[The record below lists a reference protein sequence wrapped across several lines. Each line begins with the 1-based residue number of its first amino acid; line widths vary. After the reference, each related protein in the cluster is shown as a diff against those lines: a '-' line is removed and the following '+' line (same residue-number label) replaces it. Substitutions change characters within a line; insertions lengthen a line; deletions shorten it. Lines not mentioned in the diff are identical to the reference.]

1 MHQSDEEL
9 KTVFSD
15 LNQRHI
21 ALAIE
26 MGLLSGKDSIGQQVC
41 CVGIEAF
48 AAPDNDKV
56 VANRIQKAGGELAYV
71 AMDEPLWYAHHFS
84 GKNACGWAMEEVARD
99 IVPRVAALREKFPA
113 VQIGDI
119 EPVGTAQPADW
130 VEEITQWTQV
140 YRKMVGAPLS
150 FFHAD
155 VA

>member
-56 VANRIQKAGGELAYV
+56 VANRIQKAGGVLAYV
-71 AMDEPLWYAHHFS
+71 AMDEPLWYAH
-84 GKNACGWAMEEVARD
+84 
-99 IVPRVAALREKFPA
+99 
-113 VQIGDI
+113 
-119 EPVGTAQPADW
+119 
-130 VEEITQWTQV
+130 QV
-140 YRKMVGAPLS
+140 WNHL
-150 FFHAD
+150 
-155 VA
+155 